1 MDPAIEITRLLDVM
15 PASGRM
21 KTKIQSKP
29 QQPKPIDC
37 APLSAKSGLPWDQE
51 RIIWI
56 NFDLWR
62 HLSQPQRD
70 LLILRTVSW
79 LLGVR
84 WFKPDLYQ
92 GLVVAGMMGTLVELA
107 QGDAV
112 GVVVA
117 GGLVGFAINQI
128 WRSSRSATQ
137 ELLADTE
144 ALQVAQRR
152 GYTEPEAARYLM
164 EAIEAVAKIEG
175 RTTLSFT
182 ELIRCQNLRAIAG
195 ISPQGIPNN
204 LNL

>member
-29 QQPKPIDC
+29 QQPKPIDWEV
-37 APLSAKSGLPWDQE
+37 GMPWDQE

-79 LLGVR
+79 LLRVR

-92 GLVVAGMMGTLVELA
+92 GLVVAGILGTLVELA

-112 GVVVA
+112 GVVVS
-117 GGLVGFAINQI
+117 GGLVGFAMNQI
-128 WRSSRSATQ
+128 WRSSRSANY

-144 ALQVAQRR
+144 ALLVAQRR

-175 RTTLSFT
+175 STTLSFT

-204 LNL
+204 LDL

>member
-21 KTKIQSKP
+21 KTKLQSKP

-37 APLSAKSGLPWDQE
+37 EVGLPWDKE

-92 GLVVAGMMGTLVELA
+92 GVVVAGILGTLVELA

-117 GGLVGFAINQI
+117 GGLVGVAGTQI
-128 WRSSRSATQ
+128 WRSSRSAHI
-137 ELLADTE
+137 ELLADTD

-195 ISPQGIPNN
+195 ISPLGIPKNVN
-204 LNL
+204 L